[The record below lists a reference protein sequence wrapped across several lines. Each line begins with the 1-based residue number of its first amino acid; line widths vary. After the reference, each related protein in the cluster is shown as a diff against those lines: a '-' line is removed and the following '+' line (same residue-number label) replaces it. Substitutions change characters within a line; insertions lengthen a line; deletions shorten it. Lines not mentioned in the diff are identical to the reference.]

1 MQPIVNAMAI
11 KMQLVRCPFVHGVEL
26 ELYEL
31 VTAPDRRRREMK
43 WLSSDKARKLFN
55 YES

>member
-1 MQPIVNAMAI
+1 MAI

-43 WLSSDKARKLFN
+43 WLSGDKARKLFN